1 MVKAMVLKRSGA
13 PLLYLTPSLNLY
25 ALVLA
30 TLVLAIE
37 SWVEIYHLKRFS
49 QELKPMVM
57 SVGLII
63 KRTVRLIIFTK
74 VKASEEVAA
83 WDSGRT

>member
-13 PLLYLTPSLNLY
+13 PLLSLTPSLTLY

-30 TLVLAIE
+30 TE
-37 SWVEIYHLKRFS
+37 SWVEIHHLKRFS
-49 QELKPMVM
+49 QELKPTVM
-57 SVGLII
+57 SAGLIT
-63 KRTVRLIIFTK
+63 KRTARLTILTG

>member
-13 PLLYLTPSLNLY
+13 PLLSLTPSLTLD

-30 TLVLAIE
+30 TLVLATE
-37 SWVEIYHLKRFS
+37 SWVEIHHLKRFS

-57 SVGLII
+57 SVGLIT
-63 KRTVRLIIFTK
+63 KRTARLIILTG